1 MKKQVLLF
9 CFLLGFF
16 INLINLVIPTVTY
29 ASTAL
34 ALDPRGSVAFAVLG
48 GLVAFLAVYLL
59 VVIFQPEWF

>member
-9 CFLLGFF
+9 CFLLGFL
-16 INLINLVIPTVTY
+16 INLINIVIPRVAY

-34 ALDPRGSVAFAVLG
+34 ALDPRASTAFAVLG
-48 GLVAFLAVYLL
+48 GLVAFLAIYLL